1 MTYIKDIVK
10 PGDIIPRAFN
20 LIDAGCGTGKTTFC
34 TEGLFSLFPGLKPEE
49 IVFATSRSIVANQM
63 TQNKNVQVERAY
75 IPEDCYN
82 KNDPDLAEISRGG
95 ISVMTY
101 DVFAKCFAQGYGDT
115 GRPAFCDK
123 KVIVVDECH
132 ALLTDRFIAG
142 IDLII
147 SGLRMIINYTD
158 CIVIGLTATAGI
170 FYRYGPRLLS
180 PVHRV
185 CAPIP
190 TNHPAKHLVYTRMEM
205 LPELFSRGK
214 LESRSI
220 ILAPTIRDCQ
230 YLQERIPNSAILMSQ
245 GRKYTQATARR
256 DAAVRKEFYFGK
268 CSASVD
274 FGPVGP
280 VDPIGMVCSENAKNK
295 ALPAKKCKG
304 KRQASA
310 KQNTDLQG
318 SWQNKKNPATDVVYE
333 KYMDDIRS
341 RIVNSQTIP
350 EYIYVRDHASGKQE
364 KKKLDV
370 LISTT
375 TLREGFSLVEESG
388 VRNVICCFPDDVH
401 VTQFLGRCRYQV
413 DCLVVAPPAKLGM
426 QHPYKEYFDAAMQSY
441 DRLWKGSDDTWLES
455 VQALLAEPIAS
466 AQRFETGIRKQPKSF
481 EALVRAYCDGH
492 KLYYE
497 DLKQIQALAFE
508 ARIFRTDSKRAY
520 SIPQIRAYF
529 KGMGYELRECGRA
542 RNGGK
547 GSGSD
552 RKVYQ
557 IVCCNSI

>member
-1 MTYIKDIVK
+1 MAARRMVVFKMTYIKDIVK
-10 PGDIIPRAFN
+10 QGDIIPRAFN
-20 LIDAGCGTGKTTFC
+20 LVDAGCGTGKTTFC

-63 TQNKNVQVERAY
+63 AQNKNVQVERAY

-214 LESRSI
+214 LEGRSI
-220 ILAPTIRDCQ
+220 ILAPTIKDCQ

-245 GRKYTQATARR
+245 GRKYTQSKR
-256 DAAVRKEFYFGK
+256 D
-268 CSASVD
+268 
-274 FGPVGP
+274 
-280 VDPIGMVCSENAKNK
+280 
-295 ALPAKKCKG
+295 PA
-304 KRQASA
+304 
-310 KQNTDLQG
+310 
-318 SWQNKKNPATDVVYE
+318 PDVVYE

-375 TLREGFSLVEESG
+375 TLREGFSLVEASG

-426 QHPYKEYFDAAMQSY
+426 QHPYKEYFDAAMKSY
-441 DRLWKGSDDTWLES
+441 DRLWKCSDATWLES
-455 VQALLAEPIAS
+455 VQALLAEPVAN

-481 EALVRAYCDGH
+481 DALVRDYCDGH

-497 DLKQIQALAFE
+497 DLKRIQALAFE
-508 ARIFRTDSKRAY
+508 ARIFGTESKRAY
-520 SIPQIRAYF
+520 SIPQIKAYF
-529 KGMGYELRECGRA
+529 MGMGYELRECGRA

-557 IVCCNSI
+557 ITRVTPLYGHEHSKWPSLQL